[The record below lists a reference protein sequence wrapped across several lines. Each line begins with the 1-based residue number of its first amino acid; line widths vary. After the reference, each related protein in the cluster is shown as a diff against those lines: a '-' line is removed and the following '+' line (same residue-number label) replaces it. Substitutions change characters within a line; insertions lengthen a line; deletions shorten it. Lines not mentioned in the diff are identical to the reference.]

1 MKNITLINSTANLQ
15 VCGFKYMFVQ
25 LGDRGD
31 RDSGI
36 FRLNFA
42 AVIF

>member
-1 MKNITLINSTANLQ
+1 MKNITMINSTANLQ
-15 VCGFKYMFVQ
+15 VCGFKYMFVD
-25 LGDRGD
+25 LED